1 MKAFRVILL
10 LSLAL
15 IGADAFTTKKREKR
29 PAFQSADV
37 FKESKEAKEEQ
48 MAPSATSHG
57 PTAMFAL
64 PPTTMAA
71 AIPMMH
77 QDEAE
82 DEVDVSYGVA
92 MVTCVLSLALG
103 FGLGY
108 GT

>member
-15 IGADAFTTKKREKR
+15 TGADAFTTKKREKR

-37 FKESKEAKEEQ
+37 FKDRKEAKEEQ
-48 MAPSATSHG
+48 MAPSTTSNA
-57 PTAMFAL
+57 PTTMFAL
-64 PPTTMAA
+64 PPSTMAA

-77 QDEAE
+77 QEAE